1 MILNII
7 ETLEVRKWEKMESN
21 GCTIL
26 GVSLE
31 NDQWFKY
38 ALNETEEELFKN
50 GLNPKEVLRIYELDL
65 QPRIIVTKWDIYA

>member
-26 GVSLE
+26 GVTLE

-38 ALNETEEELFKN
+38 ALN
-50 GLNPKEVLRIYELDL
+50 
-65 QPRIIVTKWDIYA
+65 